1 MILRKLFLNNRND
14 VIVIWVGPGGFQTD
28 LLFSISCYQG
38 QPNFTPQIAVIFAAL
53 QCRMKERDAET
64 ESYGCSRRRRKPEP
78 AQASPVISFFHPLYL
93 QKSLVR

>member
-38 QPNFTPQIAVIFAAL
+38 QPKILRAACHL
-53 QCRMKERDAET
+53 KLPEKLDSVRAPEEET
-64 ESYGCSRRRRKPEP
+64 
-78 AQASPVISFFHPLYL
+78 
-93 QKSLVR
+93 